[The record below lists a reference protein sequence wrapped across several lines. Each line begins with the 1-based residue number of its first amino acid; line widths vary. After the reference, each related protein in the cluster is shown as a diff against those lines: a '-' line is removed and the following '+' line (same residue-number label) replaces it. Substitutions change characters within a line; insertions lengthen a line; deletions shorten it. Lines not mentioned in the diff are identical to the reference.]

1 MTRHPYFLA
10 TVALLLAASAA
21 CGTSGT
27 GPQAVRTVS
36 ASPGPSVSS
45 RDRSWLVEAHQAN
58 LAEVQGGKLAEK
70 KGSSAAVRR
79 VGATFIMDHSH
90 FDNEVTRV
98 ADALAVEL
106 PRTPGREYLAVAQR
120 LENESGSQF
129 DRDFVSLM
137 IAGHKKMIADTEAEV
152 REGSSP
158 KVIALARAALPTLH
172 KHLNMLEKAA
182 PTG

>member
-21 CGTSGT
+21 CSTSGT

-45 RDRSWLVEAHQAN
+45 RDRSWLAEAHQAN
-58 LAEVQGGKLAEK
+58 LAEAQCGKLAEK

-79 VGATFIMDHSH
+79 AGATLVMDHTH

-106 PRTPGREYLAVAQR
+106 PRTLAREDLAVAQR
-120 LENESGSQF
+120 LEKESGGQF
-129 DRDFVSLM
+129 DHDFVSTM
-137 IAGHKKMIADTEAEV
+137 IADHKKLIADTEAEV

-158 KVIALARAALPTLH
+158 KVIGLARTALPTLR
-172 KHLNMLEKAA
+172 KHLNTLEKAA